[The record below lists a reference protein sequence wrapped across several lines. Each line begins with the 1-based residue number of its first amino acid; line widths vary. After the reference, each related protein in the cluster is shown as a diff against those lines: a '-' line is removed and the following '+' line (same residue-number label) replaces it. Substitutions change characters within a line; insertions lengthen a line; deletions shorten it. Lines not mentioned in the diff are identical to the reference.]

1 MIIMIQK
8 YVKGNSTNNGDN
20 KNFKVVL
27 NQIFFSFFPDTLVIP
42 LYDFQSMKM
51 F

>member
-1 MIIMIQK
+1 MMIMIQK

-27 NQIFFSFFPDTLVIP
+27 NQRKRP
-42 LYDFQSMKM
+42 K
-51 F
+51 